1 MKRRQY
7 STEYNWWEC
16 AVKPI
21 IIPLYRN
28 NDQII
33 IIITIIMI
41 TIIFLIIKTILTL
54 MLIDADGGGADH
66 IDHQSGEQ
74 IVTRLEM
81 QQSWRRAAGK
91 EVSVLT
97 AD

>member
-54 MLIDADGGGADH
+54 MLIDADH